1 MAAHASSV
9 AMPDSDIR
17 QAQRRRNVRLGLI
30 LATIALTFF
39 AGFVIKTML
48 FASA

>member
-1 MAAHASSV
+1 MATLSTSV
-9 AMPDSDIR
+9 AMPDPDIR

-39 AGFVIKTML
+39 AGFVAKTML